1 MVYKTKNKQTKE
13 LLTTN
18 SPINLRDIFLTPTPI
33 IPLPHRS
40 IIIRGP
46 YLLHV
51 KLPIKLSKKKN
62 KGSPNTSTT
71 IPKDS
76 SRDVGRE
83 MFRLLD

>member
-51 KLPIKLSKKKN
+51 KLPIKLSKKKIRV
-62 KGSPNTSTT
+62 PPT
-71 IPKDS
+71 PPPP
-76 SRDVGRE
+76 SRRTAAE
-83 MFRLLD
+83 MLGEKCLGC